1 VTLLP
6 CPFCGSEAETFEASE
21 DSFSIL
27 CTGCGVETPYLP
39 YLTEAIAAWNR
50 RAEQNNTPLALDEII
65 SRCTPKAAELLKNG
79 LLGAVKVCAVEEIT
93 PKTNADRIRSMS
105 DEELHK
111 FLLDFEAGDI
121 DYAKTFCALCCK
133 DAALERK
140 STDCEGC
147 LLWWLKND
155 ATLPQGIDWL
165 KQPAKED

>member
-1 VTLLP
+1 MKIEK

-50 RAEQNNTPLALDEII
+50 RTGKDINVT
-65 SRCTPKAAELLKNG
+65 
-79 LLGAVKVCAVEEIT
+79 
-93 PKTNADRIRSMS
+93 TNADRIRAMS

-121 DYAKTFCALCCK
+121 DYAKTFCDLCCK
-133 DAALERK
+133 VAAIERK

-147 LLWWLKND
+147 LLRWLKND

-165 KQPAKED
+165 RQPVKEETL

>member
-1 VTLLP
+1 MKIEK
-6 CPFCGSEAETFEASE
+6 CPFCGGTPILELFNDGFFDYARIRCCRVMFDWCGDETGEQ
-21 DSFSIL
+21 
-27 CTGCGVETPYLP
+27 
-39 YLTEAIAAWNR
+39 AIAAWNR
-50 RAEQNNTPLALDEII
+50 RVDHIRDT
-65 SRCTPKAAELLKNG
+65 TK
-79 LLGAVKVCAVEEIT
+79 KVS
-93 PKTNADRIRSMS
+93 NADRIRSMS

-121 DYAKTFCALCCK
+121 DYAKTFCDLCCK

-165 KQPAKED
+165 RQPVKEE